1 MLKVFNL
8 TTNEELHFDEHT
20 APEYAVRYAYCIEQ
34 RPELAS
40 WFFSRW
46 QDTEKAEIE
55 ARLPL
60 TIGKTSIACGDWG
73 CLTGALK

>member
-8 TTNEELHFDEHT
+8 TTDAELHFDAHT
-20 APEYAVRYAYCIEQ
+20 TPEYAVRYAYCTEQ
-34 RPELAS
+34 QPELAS

-46 QDTEKAEIE
+46 QDTEREEIE

-60 TIGKTSIACGDWG
+60 TIGLVSIACGDWACYLG
-73 CLTGALK
+73 DMK